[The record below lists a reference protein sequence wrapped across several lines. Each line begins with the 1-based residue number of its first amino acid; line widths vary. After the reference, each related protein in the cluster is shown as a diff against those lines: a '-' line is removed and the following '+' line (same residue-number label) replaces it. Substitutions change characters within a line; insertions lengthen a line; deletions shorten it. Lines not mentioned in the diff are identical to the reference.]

1 MQCDPEVKDTEDP
14 TQHLRFTALVHINGD
29 LVGKGLGTNKNQ
41 AKLEAHRN
49 GLINVCPQLLE

>member
-1 MQCDPEVKDTEDP
+1 MQCDPIVDYKEDL
-14 TQHLRFTALVHINGD
+14 TQQLRFTALVSINGD
-29 LVGKGLGTNKNQ
+29 LVGKGLGANRNQ

>member
-1 MQCDPEVKDTEDP
+1 MQCDPIVDYKEDLN
-14 TQHLRFTALVHINGD
+14 QQLRFTAFVSINGD
-29 LVGKGLGTNKNQ
+29 LVGKGLGANKNQ